1 MQTRVRQQF
10 DKLQKQDETTG
21 QVPWFVIDAAQTI
34 DEVQNDINTVVE
46 KTMNEVSDGGKPIQV
61 MWEDTTNKEN

>member
-46 KTMNEVSDGGKPIQV
+46 KTMKEVNDGGKPIQV